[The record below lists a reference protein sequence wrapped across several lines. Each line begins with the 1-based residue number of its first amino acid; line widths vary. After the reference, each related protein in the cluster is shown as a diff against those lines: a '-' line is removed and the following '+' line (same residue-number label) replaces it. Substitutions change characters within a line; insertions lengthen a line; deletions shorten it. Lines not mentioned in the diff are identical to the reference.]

1 MIFNSIRS
9 GNIGK
14 SIESFHLLNPN
25 NNLNHTKNSEPNN
38 IINYNEKEKENKRD
52 ILILWICKSC
62 RIQYKLENEDN
73 KNMIRINFI

>member
-52 ILILWICKSC
+52 ILIL
-62 RIQYKLENEDN
+62 
-73 KNMIRINFI
+73 

>member
-1 MIFNSIRS
+1 MTN
-9 GNIGK
+9 K
-14 SIESFHLLNPN
+14 SEA
-25 NNLNHTKNSEPNN
+25 NN